1 MQLTML
7 SHSSPQRRCASSAS
21 ILLVVMRKIDE
32 PSSRR
37 RGVIVSEARA
47 LLPGKSVW
55 IRLISVSAPVR
66 DLKAPSWA
74 TKLFGVVV
82 PIS

>member
-7 SHSSPQRRCASSAS
+7 SQSSPQRRCASSAS
-21 ILLVVMRKIDE
+21 ILLVVMQKIDE

-47 LLPGKSVW
+47 LLLRKSVW
-55 IRLISVSAPVR
+55 IWLISVSAPVC

-74 TKLFGVVV
+74 TKIFGVVV
-82 PIS
+82 PIC